1 MATTYGLGSV
11 RVITLG
17 RQLAKTHTQVRG
29 LVGRDLSGYL
39 LGEVKEERY
48 KADPIYFMSDDN
60 IFKGIASVSL
70 TGANYKPVDQPN
82 SVETVF
88 AYLPTGQSGAL
99 ERWKYSRYWDNPAY
113 WATRDPALDQR
124 QHTAVPVPAGCKLSD
139 H

>member
-1 MATTYGLGSV
+1 MATTYGLESV

-17 RQLAKTHTQVRG
+17 RQLAKTHTQVRR

-70 TGANYKPVDQPN
+70 TGANHKPVDQPN
-82 SVETVF
+82 SVETVI

-99 ERWKYSRYWDNPAY
+99 ERWKHSRYWDNPAY
-113 WATRDPALDQR
+113 WAPVTQPWINGSTQQFPYQPA
-124 QHTAVPVPAGCKLSD
+124 AS
-139 H
+139 